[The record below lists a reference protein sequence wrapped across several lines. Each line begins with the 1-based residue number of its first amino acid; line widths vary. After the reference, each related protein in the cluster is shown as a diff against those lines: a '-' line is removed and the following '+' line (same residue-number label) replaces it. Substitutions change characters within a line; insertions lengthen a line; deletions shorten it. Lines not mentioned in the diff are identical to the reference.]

1 MTQTPRQIQ
10 LLRNNPTTKFTTTLT
25 REQKM
30 VDAET
35 MNTVPEFV
43 VGRIHHTN
51 TVPRTRPIATENV

>member
-1 MTQTPRQIQ
+1 
-10 LLRNNPTTKFTTTLT
+10 
-25 REQKM
+25 M